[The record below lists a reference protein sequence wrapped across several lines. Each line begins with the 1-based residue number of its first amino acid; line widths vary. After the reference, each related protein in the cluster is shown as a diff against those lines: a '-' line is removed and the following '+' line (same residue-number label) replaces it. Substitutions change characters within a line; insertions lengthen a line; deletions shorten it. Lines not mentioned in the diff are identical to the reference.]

1 MMDVHLNDGM
11 LNNVEMKQDRTLQEI
26 FEVMEIEWHLCTIQM
41 KSRIQL
47 QGNPITKLSSNGGIS
62 KTDY

>member
-26 FEVMEIEWHLCTIQM
+26 FEVMEMEWHLHLDEIKNT
-41 KSRIQL
+41 
-47 QGNPITKLSSNGGIS
+47 G
-62 KTDY
+62 